1 MSFSTTVAAID
12 SVLQSLFGEIS
23 ITIHPSVSG
32 GWTDLLIP
40 NAISRDPTLED
51 DYNPLAPQ
59 GVSNL
64 ILFFNPATLPP
75 LLPTQMLPAHGD
87 TATASNGVRYNL
99 SRVKPDNEG
108 GYVLY
113 LRRISPGAP

>member
-1 MSFSTTVAAID
+1 MSFSTTVSALDTIC
-12 SVLQSLFGEIS
+12 QSLFGEIS
-23 ITIHPSVSG
+23 ITIHPSAAGYS
-32 GWTDLLIP
+32 DLAIP

-51 DYNPLAPQ
+51 DYNPLSPQ

-64 ILFFNPATLPP
+64 ILFFNPATLPTP
-75 LLPTQMLPAHGD
+75 LSPTQLLPAHGD
-87 TATASNGVRYNL
+87 TATASNGVKYSL

-113 LRRISPGAP
+113 LRRTSPGAI